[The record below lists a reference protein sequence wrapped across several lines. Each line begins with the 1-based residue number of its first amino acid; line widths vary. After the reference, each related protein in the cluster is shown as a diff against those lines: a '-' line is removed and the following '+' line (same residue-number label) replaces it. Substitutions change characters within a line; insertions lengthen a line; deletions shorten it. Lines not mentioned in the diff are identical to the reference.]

1 MKKARKERKFTTIR
15 VKINGNTHC
24 KSVSYRTVS
33 ELAEKRKA
41 FEEDLQRKFS
51 KKFSDVADRWQEEH
65 DETIET
71 YTQSCYKAPV
81 KDLKNQFGDLMMS
94 DIDSLVFQSFLDRL
108 AKQGYAKQTIRLR
121 KIAMKQIFDYAIAH
135 QLVMYNPIPVCKIP
149 KKANKGTTRLP
160 PSESDIERIK
170 ANSDG
175 VFGMYCNFLLYTGLR
190 KEEALPLTFD
200 DIDFENKTISVS
212 KVLVFN
218 SNVPTV
224 RHSTKSDAGTRI
236 VPLLAPAEVL
246 LLSQKTEGLL
256 FPGKNGL
263 MTKGEFDKG
272 FERYKKQSGI
282 SCTSHQ
288 LRHYFATICFDAE
301 LAEKD
306 VQDIMGHS
314 RISLTHDIY
323 THIRKQRKK
332 DSVDKLNRFL
342 SGGNITA

>member
-1 MKKARKERKFTTIR
+1 M
-15 VKINGNTHC
+15 
-24 KSVSYRTVS
+24 
-33 ELAEKRKA
+33 
-41 FEEDLQRKFS
+41 
-51 KKFSDVADRWQEEH
+51 
-65 DETIET
+65 
-71 YTQSCYKAPV
+71 
-81 KDLKNQFGDLMMS
+81 
-94 DIDSLVFQSFLDRL
+94 
-108 AKQGYAKQTIRLR
+108 
-121 KIAMKQIFDYAIAH
+121 
-135 QLVMYNPIPVCKIP
+135 
-149 KKANKGTTRLP
+149 
-160 PSESDIERIK
+160 
-170 ANSDG
+170 
-175 VFGMYCNFLLYTGLR
+175 
-190 KEEALPLTFD
+190 PLTFD